1 MKRLDVIRN
10 SALAAMMVAGAVS
23 CSNKHDSFGNFQP
36 LAEKGW
42 AYGDTVSF
50 ITADLD
56 STHTPRK
63 LTIGVCHDN
72 DYEFRNI
79 IMEVTYE
86 DASSRIHRDTVN
98 MELAD
103 IYGAWLGNGLGPV
116 YQAEATVNPATDIA
130 DSSSVTVRH
139 VMRLDTLR
147 GVRSIGIIVK

>member
-1 MKRLDVIRN
+1 MRRLDVIRN
-10 SALAAMMVAGAVS
+10 SALAAIVVAGAVS
-23 CSNKHDSFGNFQP
+23 CSDKHDDFGNFQP

-42 AYGDTVSF
+42 AYGDTVRF

-56 STHTPRK
+56 SAATPKK

-72 DYEFRNI
+72 DYEFRNL
-79 IMEVTYE
+79 IMEVTYRD
-86 DASSRIHRDTVN
+86 DASRLHRDTVN

-103 IYGAWLGNGLGPV
+103 VYGAWLGNGLGPV
-116 YQAEATVNPATDIA
+116 YQAEATVNPAVNIP
-130 DSSSVTVRH
+130 DSTTVTVRH